1 MKLINALTLIT
12 CVAIMLVTCG
22 GTGGDPL
29 NGTTWELYSI
39 GRYSP
44 IDGSETT
51 IRFEDGQVS
60 GLGGCN
66 QYGGEYESSN
76 QSLSFSALYMTEMAC
91 MSPEGIMDQEQL
103 FLQHLQGTRSFK
115 LVNNQLQ
122 ISRSDG
128 ETLIFVPAGQDS

>member
-1 MKLINALTLIT
+1 MKLINALILIT
-12 CVAIMLVTCG
+12 CIAIMLIACG

-44 IDGSETT
+44 IAGSKTT

-66 QYGGEYESSN
+66 QYGGEYKSSN

-91 MSPEGIMDQEQL
+91 MSPEGIMDQESAYLQ
-103 FLQHLQGTRSFK
+103 FLGDARSFK
-115 LVNNQLQ
+115 LVNDQLQ

-128 ETLIFVPAGQDS
+128 EALTFVSVQ